1 MEKAQAKQVIIE
13 LTKELDKK
21 LKMNR
26 RGLLSDLEAYRE
38 LNGMLEGI
46 KFTLKILYPNN
57 VFVELGIL
65 NGIIDDIFLGTKQ
78 QKRQAI
84 SYLELIISNM

>member
-26 RGLLSDLEAYRE
+26 RGLLSDLTAYRE

-46 KFTLKILYPNN
+46 KFTLKILPT
-57 VFVELGIL
+57 V
-65 NGIIDDIFLGTKQ
+65 
-78 QKRQAI
+78 
-84 SYLELIISNM
+84 